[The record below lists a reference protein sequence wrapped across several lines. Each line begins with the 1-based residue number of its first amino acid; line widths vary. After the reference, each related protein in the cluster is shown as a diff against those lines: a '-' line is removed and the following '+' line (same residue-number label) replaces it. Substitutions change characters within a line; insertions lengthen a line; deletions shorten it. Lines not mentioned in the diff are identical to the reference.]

1 MNTNII
7 NQEQEALNILFSQ
20 IPEEEFY
27 SSIVTRA
34 KALALYEKYQ
44 NKVTKLPL
52 KPHVVIRAILTRLLR
67 YVDMS
72 VQQLD
77 VLLAIGVNNLTVD
90 VLKMP
95 MEQLIHHL
103 VQENRDTSDVYII
116 ERIVS
121 QINNKL
127 PYDLRPKFTPNHK
140 IDIIKLINNSVAFQD
155 NLKYLKEKVDQDKA
169 EQDKTE
175 QHNSSKFY
183 LTKYGAEGFNDT
195 EGKNTSLNNEYLKS
209 LELDYNDIVNHNDWS
224 NLRSKG
230 YELKDYQDK
239 VTMEIDA
246 GTYET
251 QLKDF
256 LDNKAEAIK
265 AEEDAKDETS
275 LTKILA
281 TYVDK
286 YPDLH
291 YSPKDGKFYFYDHA
305 SGSLVDADEVNGEF
319 HVEVNASDP
328 KLSAKDKK
336 EFVQMLKEYNIPRNK
351 IDNAVDYIESTELLP
366 DYAIV
371 DGEIVQEEENIPTE
385 EDITK
390 LVVQEEDMTDKSNWI
405 VYLLIGLLLLVVVI
419 AVVYYFLNRD
429 AILNMKFMSMS
440 MPGKTTQL
448 NDNGVGGKG
457 GKGNKGK
464 RVMNNNAYVGKIKK
478 MLKMKK
484 ATGNTA
490 NNNNGFRK
498 L

>member
-1 MNTNII
+1 
-7 NQEQEALNILFSQ
+7 
-20 IPEEEFY
+20 
-27 SSIVTRA
+27 
-34 KALALYEKYQ
+34 
-44 NKVTKLPL
+44 
-52 KPHVVIRAILTRLLR
+52 
-67 YVDMS
+67 
-72 VQQLD
+72 
-77 VLLAIGVNNLTVD
+77 
-90 VLKMP
+90 
-95 MEQLIHHL
+95 
-103 VQENRDTSDVYII
+103 
-116 ERIVS
+116 
-121 QINNKL
+121 
-127 PYDLRPKFTPNHK
+127 
-140 IDIIKLINNSVAFQD
+140 
-155 NLKYLKEKVDQDKA
+155 
-169 EQDKTE
+169 
-175 QHNSSKFY
+175 
-183 LTKYGAEGFNDT
+183 
-195 EGKNTSLNNEYLKS
+195 
-209 LELDYNDIVNHNDWS
+209 
-224 NLRSKG
+224 
-230 YELKDYQDK
+230 
-239 VTMEIDA
+239 MEIDA

-256 LDNKAEAIK
+256 LDNKANAIK
-265 AEEDAKDETS
+265 AEEDAKEETS
-275 LTKILA
+275 LSKILA

-371 DGEIVQEEENIPTE
+371 DGEVVQEEENIPTE
-385 EDITK
+385 EDITN

-464 RVMNNNAYVGKIKK
+464 RAMNNNSYAGKIKK

-484 ATGNTA
+484 ATGATA

>member
-27 SSIVTRA
+27 SSIVTRS

-44 NKVTKLPL
+44 DKVIKLPL
-52 KPHVVIRAILTRLLR
+52 KPQVVIRSILTRLLR

-72 VQQLD
+72 IQQLD
-77 VLLAIGVNNLTVD
+77 VLLAIAVNNLTVE

-121 QINNKL
+121 QINTKL

-155 NLKYLKEKVDQDKA
+155 NLKYLKEDAK
-169 EQDKTE
+169 
-175 QHNSSKFY
+175 QHTADKFY
-183 LTKYGAEGFNDT
+183 LTKYSVEGFNDT
-195 EGKNTSLNNEYLKS
+195 EEQNTSLNNEYLKS
-209 LELDYNDIVNHNDWS
+209 LELDYNDIVNHNDWD
-224 NLRSKG
+224 NLRNKG

-265 AEEDAKDETS
+265 VEEDAQEETS
-275 LTKILA
+275 VSKILA
-281 TYVDK
+281 MYVDK

-291 YSPKDGKFYFYDHA
+291 YSPKDEKFYFYDHA

-336 EFVQMLKEYNIPRNK
+336 EFIQMLKEYNIPRNK
-351 IDNAVDYIESTELLP
+351 IDNAVNYIESTDLLP

-371 DGEIVQEEENIPTE
+371 DSEVVQEEENIPTE
-385 EDITK
+385 EDITN
-390 LVVQEEDMTDKSNWI
+390 LVVQEEDMTEKTNWI
-405 VYLLIGLLLLVVVI
+405 LYLLIGLLLLVVVI
-419 AVVYYFLNRD
+419 AFIYYFLNRD
-429 AILNMKFMSMS
+429 AILNTKFMSMQ
-440 MPGKTTQL
+440 GNTDQL
-448 NDNGVGGKG
+448 NNNDNNKG
-457 GKGNKGK
+457 GKGNKGNK
-464 RVMNNNAYVGKIKK
+464 GKHFMNNNSYVGKIKK

-484 ATGNTA
+484 ATGDKA
-490 NNNNGFRK
+490 NNNNTGFRK

>member
-44 NKVTKLPL
+44 HITSKLPL
-52 KPHVVIRAILTRLLR
+52 QPSVVIRAILTRLLR
-67 YVDMS
+67 YIDMS
-72 VQQLD
+72 IQQLD
-77 VLLAIGVNNLTVD
+77 VLLAIAVNLLTVE

-95 MEQLIHHL
+95 LEQLINHL
-103 VQENRDTSDVYII
+103 VNENRDTSDVYII

-127 PYDLRPKFTPNHK
+127 PYDLRPKFRPNHK

-155 NLKYLKEKVDQDKA
+155 NLKYLKEDVKQHASDKY
-169 EQDKTE
+169 
-175 QHNSSKFY
+175 Y
-183 LTKYGAEGFNDT
+183 LTKYGVEGFNDT
-195 EGKNTSLNNEYLKS
+195 EGKNTSLNNQYLKS
-209 LELDYNDIVNHNDWS
+209 LELDYNNIVNHNDWD
-224 NLRSKG
+224 NLRNKG

-265 AEEDAKDETS
+265 AEEDAQEETS
-275 LTKILA
+275 ISKILA
-281 TYVDK
+281 MYVDK

-291 YSPKDGKFYFYDHA
+291 YSPKEKKFYFYDHA

-319 HVEVNASDP
+319 HVEVNSSDP

-371 DGEIVQEEENIPTE
+371 ENDIVKNEDVVSENIEDEDDIYE
-385 EDITK
+385 EDITNII
-390 LVVQEEDMTDKSNWI
+390 VQEEDMTEKTNWI
-405 VYLLIGLLLLVVVI
+405 IYILIGLLLLVVVI
-419 AVVYYFLNRD
+419 AFIYYFLNRD
-429 AILNMKFMSMS
+429 SILNMKFMSMS
-440 MPGKTTQL
+440 MPGKTTQYN
-448 NDNGVGGKG
+448 NDNNKG
-457 GKGNKGK
+457 NKGNKGK
-464 RVMNNNAYVGKIKK
+464 RAMNNNSYVGKIKK
-478 MLKMKK
+478 MMKMKK
-484 ATGNTA
+484 ATSNTA